1 MSDITIKGKV
11 ECIKILLVALGKGLK
26 ELHAEGVVCNFNI
39 ATDKKTVSISSEKEF
54 SMELKATINQEL

>member
-1 MSDITIKGKV
+1 MSDITIKEKV
-11 ECIKILLVALGKGLK
+11 QGIKILLCALEEGLK